1 MYRRRCL
8 TDFTVPQHRRRKSKL
23 KVESTS
29 LSLFITTGG
38 KCSWLMD
45 EWKWNDV
52 QKNDHLQDKLED
64 WSNSQR
70 SVTDRIVSNF
80 YLVSQQWVRVIH
92 SLQRRSR
99 DTGEWNL
106 LLSRYLCFIP
116 TPRSLRD
123 TTQWLSGEQ
132 QRREGEVQN
141 KLWRIRLNYIL
152 FYWQTVTSV
161 KEVLCLHYR
170 CGAAHS
176 VSASLIFVFVE

>member
-1 MYRRRCL
+1 MFLTNGRMEMKWCAEKWPSTRQVRRL
-8 TDFTVPQHRRRKSKL
+8 IKFSA
-23 KVESTS
+23 
-29 LSLFITTGG
+29 LSNWQN
-38 KCSWLMD
+38 C
-45 EWKWNDV
+45 
-52 QKNDHLQDKLED
+52 
-64 WSNSQR
+64 
-70 SVTDRIVSNF
+70 NF